1 MKNFLYCAILSIGLS
16 AVCSADVIKHNPAP
30 KPKIECTADASSE
43 PNLICRGL
51 FAGSTWKH
59 PGTIEFM
66 DNRETVSDYLVLK
79 NTIHGALYTF
89 EANAPVGPILA
100 QIQEPTTVF
109 PKEFLLTGTKITGFV
124 TFNVYDQKHQDRT
137 EVLIRNYTPVSTPE
151 PASMA
156 LVGLGLV
163 GLGLSRRLFRRA

>member
-1 MKNFLYCAILSIGLS
+1 MRNILFCAILSIGLS
-16 AVCSADVIKHNPAP
+16 AVCAADIMKAP
-30 KPKIECTADASSE
+30 KPKISCTTDGASE
-43 PNLICRGL
+43 PNLICQGL

-66 DNRETVSDYLVLK
+66 DNSRAVSDYLVLK

-89 EANAPVGPILA
+89 EAKGPVGPILA
-100 QIQEPTTVF
+100 KIQEPTTTF
-109 PKEFLLTGTKITGFV
+109 PKEYLLTGKKITGFV
-124 TFNVYDQKHQDRT
+124 TFEVFDQKHLDRT
-137 EVLIRNYTPVSTPE
+137 EVMIRTYTPVSTPE

-163 GLGLSRRLFRRA
+163 GLGLSRRLFRRV